1 LNCKTAV
8 TLFFGGILF
17 LYIRFIFYL
26 GGWVFPFSNY
36 GKNFILK
43 NFPEVQA
50 SQLVSFV
57 QLVYFCRALASPML
71 SALIQSEYEGH
82 QPEIVIKDS
91 LRPKNK
97 TRYFCGLLTTNYAIE
112 NEGMDNFCNRLHL
125 FTLFEH
131 KYHFLTSNSTFI

>member
-57 QLVYFCRALASPML
+57 QLDKEESLFMVNLLQLAALFFDGDSVDFNKRRVFDIPCGYFALGNVNGVK
-71 SALIQSEYEGH
+71 AL
-82 QPEIVIKDS
+82 
-91 LRPKNK
+91 N
-97 TRYFCGLLTTNYAIE
+97 
-112 NEGMDNFCNRLHL
+112 
-125 FTLFEH
+125 
-131 KYHFLTSNSTFI
+131 